1 MSLLTLADL
10 KIEITKGLGGRTDL
24 DTRMNNIVDLMQLR
38 LARLKDFDE
47 LRQIESVDATITS
60 SAADDK
66 VITFPTLA
74 DARIRKIYS
83 LRRFA
88 PADETRAGK
97 LERVLTK
104 KWDQVIP
111 EPEFSARGWPT
122 HYTVWENNK
131 FELWKVPDI
140 DYTFQIRLS
149 RWPKKVSITGEG
161 NPIDLENVD
170 DLIIHL
176 AISYA
181 YWSLGRTDRAKDF
194 FGIYRGLAKD
204 ALIEDDTDMDQAMAG
219 VKFPVDTF
227 QGSSGIDDPFVRS
240 TVGGI

>member
-1 MSLLTLADL
+1 MSLLTLADI
-10 KIEITKGLGGRTDL
+10 KTEITRGLGGRDDL
-24 DTRMNNIVDLMQLR
+24 DTRMDNIIDLMQLR

-47 LRQIESVDATITS
+47 LRQIASVDAVITS
-60 SAADDK
+60 NAEDDK
-66 VITFPTLA
+66 VITFPTLS

-88 PADETRAGK
+88 PADETLAG
-97 LERVLTK
+97 RLTK
-104 KWDQVIP
+104 VLPSKWDSVIP
-111 EPEFSARGWPT
+111 EPEFWSRGWPT

-140 DYTFQIRLS
+140 VYTFKIRLS
-149 RWPKKVSITGEG
+149 RWPKKVSVTGEG

-176 AISYA
+176 ALSYA

-204 ALIEDDTDMDQAMAG
+204 ALIEDDTDIDEVMAG
-219 VKFPVDTF
+219 VKVPSDAF
-227 QGSSGIDDPFVRS
+227 QGSKGYDDPFVRS
-240 TVGGI
+240 MGGGL

>member
-10 KIEITKGLGGRTDL
+10 KTEIKSGLGGRTDL
-24 DTRMNNIVDLMQLR
+24 DARMNSIVDLAQLR

-47 LRQIESVDATITS
+47 LRQIESVTATITAT
-60 SAADDK
+60 AADDK
-66 VITFPTLA
+66 VITFPALTN
-74 DARIRKIYS
+74 ARIRKIYS

-88 PADETRAGK
+88 PSDETLTGK
-97 LERVLTK
+97 LKKVLTK
-104 KWDQVIP
+104 KWDEVIP
-111 EPEFSARGWPT
+111 EPEFWARGWPT

-140 DYTFQIRLS
+140 AYIFQIRLS
-149 RWPKKVSITGEG
+149 RWPQKVSVTGEG
-161 NPIDLENVD
+161 NSIDLENVD

-176 AISYA
+176 CLSYA

-219 VKFPVDTF
+219 VKFPQDTF
-227 QGSSGIDDPFVRS
+227 QGSSGVDDPFVYS
-240 TVGGI
+240 TVGGQ

>member
-1 MSLLTLADL
+1 MSLLTLAEI
-10 KIEITKGLGGRTDL
+10 KTEITKGLGGRTDL
-24 DTRMNNIVDLMQLR
+24 DTRMDNIVDLMQLR

-47 LRQIESVDATITS
+47 LRQIESVPAVITAV
-60 SAADDK
+60 AADDK
-66 VITFPTLA
+66 VITFPTLT

-88 PADETRAGK
+88 PADETLTGK
-97 LERVLTK
+97 LIRVLTR
-104 KWDQVIP
+104 KWDETIP
-111 EPEFSARGWPT
+111 EPEFWSRGWPT

-140 DYTFQIRLS
+140 AYTFQIRLS
-149 RWPKKVSITGEG
+149 RWPKKVSVTGEG

-176 AISYA
+176 ALSYA

-204 ALIEDDTDMDQAMAG
+204 ALIEDDTDIAQAMDG
-219 VKFPVDTF
+219 VKIPVDTF
-227 QGSSGIDDPFVRS
+227 QGSSGVDDPFVRS

>member
-10 KIEITKGLGGRTDL
+10 KTEIKQGLGGRTDL
-24 DTRMNNIVDLMQLR
+24 DTRMDNIIDLMQLR

-47 LRQIESVDATITS
+47 LRQIESTTTPITS
-60 SAADDK
+60 IAADDK

-88 PADETRAGK
+88 PNDETLTGK
-97 LERVLTK
+97 LIKVLPS
-104 KWDQVIP
+104 KWDAQIP
-111 EPEFSARGWPT
+111 EPEFWSRSWPT

-131 FELWKVPDI
+131 FELWHVPDI
-140 DYTFQIRLS
+140 VYTLQIRLS
-149 RWPKKVSITGEG
+149 RWPKKVSVTGEG

-176 AISYA
+176 ALSYA

-204 ALIEDDTDMDQAMAG
+204 ALIEDDTDLDEAMAG
-219 VKFPVDTF
+219 VKVPVDTF
-227 QGSSGIDDPFVRS
+227 QGSRGYDDPFVR
-240 TVGGI
+240 TIVGE